1 MNLSI
6 NVFGVRFLDLT
17 LAVEDGYATGA
28 ARFAR
33 ALLDIRPTEKVEVDR
48 IARKGV
54 RTLSR

>member
-6 NVFGVRFLDLT
+6 NVFSVRFVDLT